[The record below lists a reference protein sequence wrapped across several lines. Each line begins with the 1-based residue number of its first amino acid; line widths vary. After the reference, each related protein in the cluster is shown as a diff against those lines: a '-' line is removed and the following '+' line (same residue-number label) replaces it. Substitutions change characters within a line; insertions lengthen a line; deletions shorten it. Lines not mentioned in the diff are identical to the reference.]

1 MMHAIGK
8 GFHTPLSGT

>member
-8 GFHTPLSGT
+8 L